1 MQTVISEIREM
12 LKTIQ
17 NDDYGIGTVDFNKI
31 ISKPESLN
39 IEAGSKTDTGL
50 KAYRDLYEKST
61 IKL

>member
-1 MQTVISEIREM
+1 M

-31 ISKPESLN
+31 ISMQESLN
-39 IEAGSKTDTGL
+39 IKAGSKTDTGL
-50 KAYRDLYEKST
+50 RTYRDLYEKST